1 MFLQSWES
9 RGSAGVSR
17 HWPDTSNSQ
26 PWNAQRRPPFSSRPK
41 ARSAPRWAQ
50 WRSIRPVRPCSSRNS
65 PRFSPSSLTALTG
78 RGPCNSSTS
87 AAGCQYIR
95 ISLPQGSLRPVRVIR
110 SFASWL
116 IMARGLREIC
126 SPIELSCDFNV
137 GWVLGK
143 RILEAAMPKLKRTDD
158 GGNRGGTDFTESL
171 DRGLRVLE
179 VFGGSRQPM
188 TLSDLAKAAD
198 LPRATARRILFTL
211 ERAGFVATDGKLFR
225 LMPRVLVL
233 ASAYLASNHV
243 VSVLQPALDRLSGE
257 AQEIS
262 SMAILDGNDV
272 VFIARAS
279 PTRIFSAGIDIGYR
293 LPAFCTSVGR
303 VLLSQLSDDELAA
316 LLDKMDLAP
325 LTPLTV
331 TDKKLLQKTII
342 ADRAKGYSLVDRE
355 AEPGFRSI
363 SVPIR
368 RYDGAIVAAINM
380 GAHVDR
386 VSSAEMIERFLPRLR
401 EAAASVK
408 SMLV

>member
-1 MFLQSWES
+1 
-9 RGSAGVSR
+9 
-17 HWPDTSNSQ
+17 
-26 PWNAQRRPPFSSRPK
+26 
-41 ARSAPRWAQ
+41 
-50 WRSIRPVRPCSSRNS
+50 
-65 PRFSPSSLTALTG
+65 
-78 RGPCNSSTS
+78 
-87 AAGCQYIR
+87 
-95 ISLPQGSLRPVRVIR
+95 
-110 SFASWL
+110 
-116 IMARGLREIC
+116 
-126 SPIELSCDFNV
+126 
-137 GWVLGK
+137 
-143 RILEAAMPKLKRTDD
+143 MPKLKRVGDAD
-158 GGNRGGTDFTESL
+158 NRGATDFIESL

-179 VFGGSRQPM
+179 VFGGSQQPM

-279 PTRIFSAGIDIGYR
+279 PTRIFSSGIDIGYR

-303 VLLSQLSDDELAA
+303 VLLSGLPDDELAA
-316 LLDKMDLAP
+316 ALDKMDLAP
-325 LTPLTV
+325 LTPFTV
-331 TDKKLLQKTII
+331 TDKKLLLKAID
-342 ADRAKGYSLVDRE
+342 ADRAQGYSLVDRE

-368 RYDGAIVAAINM
+368 RYDGVLVAAINM

-386 VSSAEMIERFLPRLR
+386 ISTAEMTERFLPLLR
-401 EAAASVK
+401 EGADQVK
-408 SMLV
+408 SMLL